1 MTSHYVRTTEPALAP
16 LPEQSRTQARSRP
29 WASTSA
35 ARRSR
40 LRWIPNWLRPR
51 RSRMIGGPLRSAKGR
66 PVVLRD
72 GSKVL
77 IRQVQRTDAPLLAD
91 GFTRLSAHSRRMRF
105 LGRKDSLS
113 AADLRYLTDVDHH
126 DHEALGALDQADGR
140 GVGIARYVRDAE
152 DPQAAE
158 IALTIVDDWQGR
170 GLGTELLARLSD
182 RGRQEGIRRFIA
194 VVAYD
199 NAAVAGLLRNVGADL
214 VRREPG
220 TAEYEISLAPGGEH
234 DHADRSGSTTTSAQS
249 LAIPNVIAGQ
259 ILG

>member
-1 MTSHYVRTTEPALAP
+1 M
-16 LPEQSRTQARSRP
+16 
-29 WASTSA
+29 SA
-35 ARRSR
+35 A
-40 LRWIPNWLRPR
+40 
-51 RSRMIGGPLRSAKGR
+51 
-66 PVVLRD
+66 
-72 GSKVL
+72 
-77 IRQVQRTDAPLLAD
+77 T
-91 GFTRLSAHSRRMRF
+91 
-105 LGRKDSLS
+105 
-113 AADLRYLTDVDHH
+113 ADLDRGTGDSGACVRRRVAGEYGIRPMRRRYLTDVDHH

-194 VVAYD
+194 LVAYD

-220 TAEYEISLAPGGEH
+220 AAEYEISLAPGGEH

>member
-1 MTSHYVRTTEPALAP
+1 MISHHVRAAEPAP
-16 LPEQSRTQARSRP
+16 LHEQSGIQARSRQRV
-29 WASTSA
+29 STSA

-51 RSRMIGGPLRSAKGR
+51 RMIGGLSRSAAKGR

-91 GFTRLSAHSRRMRF
+91 GFTRLSARSRQMRF
-105 LGRKDSLS
+105 LGRKDALS

-126 DHEALGALDQADGR
+126 HHEALGALDQADGR
-140 GVGIARYVRDAE
+140 GVGIARYVRDAQ

-170 GLGTELLARLSD
+170 GLGTELLAQLSD

-194 VVAYD
+194 LVAYD

-220 TAEYEISLAPGGEH
+220 TAEYEITLAPGEGH

-249 LAIPNVIAGQ
+249 LAKEVC
-259 ILG
+259 